1 MPGYYLHFAA
11 CGGDLLKNRSFVCGV
26 EAPDILKKHLR
37 MCRGDSQKA
46 RAMYDALRTGD
57 MPDYSE
63 LEARVSQTE
72 KYGSTDGLHYGKS
85 SCTNVRAFWNGLS
98 EIQKNTSFY
107 KGYAWHLLTDA
118 IMYGRLDIDARFR
131 KVLMQK
137 NVIKDNYEYAR
148 AHEVEVLHTDWD
160 KTNSLVRATYPEVHL
175 TDEVEAL
182 GVVGFIDGG
191 NLTYVD
197 WPLLKE
203 TIDYLRTFDPLND
216 DMNVIIET
224 VLGNICVGR

>member
-1 MPGYYLHFAA
+1 
-11 CGGDLLKNRSFVCGV
+11 
-26 EAPDILKKHLR
+26 
-37 MCRGDSQKA
+37 
-46 RAMYDALRTGD
+46 
-57 MPDYSE
+57 
-63 LEARVSQTE
+63 
-72 KYGSTDGLHYGKS
+72 
-85 SCTNVRAFWNGLS
+85 
-98 EIQKNTSFY
+98 
-107 KGYAWHLLTDA
+107 
-118 IMYGRLDIDARFR
+118 MYGRLDIDAKFR

-203 TIDYLRTFDPLND
+203 TIDYLRTFNPLND

-224 VLGNICVGR
+224 VLGNNMGPNNCGASQSSCSGCSRTSSFFYDSSCSGKCQGNVYSPGWYIGDPIENVCCCRCCRCCRRNRSPYESGPYYSRYDCYGHEVTDDGTHYDSSGTYF